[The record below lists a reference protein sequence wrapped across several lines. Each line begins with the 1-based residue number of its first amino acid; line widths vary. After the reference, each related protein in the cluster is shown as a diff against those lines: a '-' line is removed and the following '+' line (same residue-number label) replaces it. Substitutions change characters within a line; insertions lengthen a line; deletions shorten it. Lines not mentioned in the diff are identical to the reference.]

1 MELEPQPLP
10 RKLVEKAK
18 EQGVVKINVCWSGGN
33 DEGSCNVNVEYAKE
47 RVKELERAVYR
58 KEQHELEQEF
68 EEWAET
74 AFDYSGTGDGDAY
87 GDDLVYDLEK
97 NTVQCSDWHMVRQ
110 EGDEVECPLELQT
123 EGEND
128 AEVSSSTEG
137 DNPSHGLCR

>member
-18 EQGVVKINVCWSGGN
+18 EQGVVKIIVCWSGGN
-33 DEGSCNVNVEYAKE
+33 DEGDCEVNVEYAKE
-47 RVKELERAVYR
+47 RVKELERAGGR
-58 KEQHELEQEF
+58 KAIAVAAKELEQEF

-74 AFDYSGTGDGDAY
+74 AFDYSGDGDGDAY

-97 NTVQCSDWHMVRQ
+97 NTVQCSDWKMVRQ

-128 AEVSSSTEG
+128 AEISGSTT
-137 DNPSHGLCR
+137 

>member
-18 EQGVVKINVCWSGGN
+18 EQGVVKIIVCWSGGN
-33 DEGSCNVNVEYAKE
+33 DEGDCEVNVEYAKE
-47 RVKELERAVYR
+47 RVKELERAGRDLTPLQLRHKVH
-58 KEQHELEQEF
+58 HELEQEF

-74 AFDYSGTGDGDAY
+74 AFDYSGDGDGDAY

-97 NTVQCSDWHMVRQ
+97 NTVQCSDWKMVRQ

-128 AEVSSSTEG
+128 AEISGSTT
-137 DNPSHGLCR
+137 